1 MSTMGYDIKSG
12 EGWHK
17 IDKYDCL
24 MEIEYTI
31 GYIDRVK
38 FVENLGG

>member
-17 IDKYDCL
+17 IDKYDF
-24 MEIEYTI
+24 IHIVYRI

-38 FVENLGG
+38 FVENLGC